1 MSFQEQVDQIA
12 VKLSAVSVQL
22 AKGFDEVRGKISELE
37 EQIASGQTA
46 DFSAVNSALDSVAA
60 QADSLDAIVPDVVV
74 EEPPVEEPVVVEPEV
89 VVEEPVSGS
98 PGEA

>member
-12 VKLSAVSVQL
+12 VKLSAVSTQL
-22 AKGFDEVRGKISELE
+22 AKGFDEVHGKISELE
-37 EQIASGQTA
+37 AKIASGETV
-46 DFSAVNSALDSVAA
+46 DFSAVNAALDSVAA
-60 QADSLDAIVPDVVV
+60 QAESLDSIVPDVVA
-74 EEPPVEEPVVVEPEV
+74 EEPVVEEPVVEEPEV